1 MFTTLE
7 KQSLFKLKGVIL
19 RKASSILPMNKERI
33 NGMQF
38 GRKAK
43 GNYLGDS
50 VQLAIFLYDLKDLLS
65 LKSP

>member
-7 KQSLFKLKGVIL
+7 KQSLFKLEGVIL
-19 RKASSILPMNKERI
+19 RKISSILPMKST
-33 NGMQF
+33 QF
-38 GRKAK
+38 GKKAK